1 MKYVINYDFPNSVEN
16 YVHRIGRTA
25 RANATG
31 TAYTFLTEL
40 HSKFVI
46 PLIEVLR
53 EANHTPT
60 PDLLR
65 MADKFSIERYG
76 RSEWYKISHLYYPI
90 KPIKSK
96 LNNFAICGSCL
107 STTQSEQDS
116 FEYIH
121 TISCCCDEVSYVT

>member
-1 MKYVINYDFPNSVEN
+1 MATDVASRGLDIKDVKYVINYDFPNSVEN

-40 HSKFVI
+40 HSKLVI

-53 EANHTPT
+53 EANHIPT

-65 MADKFSIERYG
+65 MADRFSIERYG
-76 RSEWYKISHLYYPI
+76 RSECIEL
-90 KPIKSK
+90 
-96 LNNFAICGSCL
+96 
-107 STTQSEQDS
+107 
-116 FEYIH
+116 
-121 TISCCCDEVSYVT
+121 VSYITLLNQLNLNRIICNARELSINNSI

>member
-1 MKYVINYDFPNSVEN
+1 MATDVASRGLDIINVKYVINYDFPNSVEN

-53 EANHTPT
+53 DANHTPT
-60 PDLLR
+60 PDLLK

-76 RSEWYKISHLYYPI
+76 RSELYKISYITHLNQ
-90 KPIKSK
+90 
-96 LNNFAICGSCL
+96 LNVNCIISHDRE
-107 STTQSEQDS
+107 STITNS
-116 FEYIH
+116 I
-121 TISCCCDEVSYVT
+121 